1 MKLEDEPLRFQDEVS
16 KIPQYVELRERIQ
29 LLLSERTKPLLVA
42 LDGRSGVGK
51 STWAGVIAKELSGVV
66 IPGDDFFSGGADCE
80 WDAKSAKDKVADC
93 IDWKR
98 VRKEVL
104 EPLLAGRAATWH
116 PFDFAAGVGLSNKS
130 KQRDPAPVIILD
142 GAYSCRPEL
151 ADLVD
156 LAVLIEMRDDKLRR
170 RRLLVREGHD
180 FMESW
185 HKRWD
190 FAEEYYFTQVVNRS
204 RLDLII
210 TL

>member
-1 MKLEDEPLRFQDEVS
+1 MMHEDKPPGFRDDVS
-16 KIPQYVELRERIQ
+16 KIPQYRELRQRIRA
-29 LLLSERTKPLLVA
+29 LLTDRATPLIVA

-51 STWAGVIAKELSGVV
+51 STWASMIAEEFSGVV
-66 IPGDDFFSGGADCE
+66 IPGDDFFSGGADCA
-80 WDAKSAKDKVADC
+80 WDAKSTKEKVADC

-104 EPLLAGRAATWH
+104 EPLLSGRAATWH
-116 PFDFAAGVGLSNKS
+116 PFDFAAGIGLSS
-130 KQRDPAPVIILD
+130 KIEKRDTAPLIILD

-156 LAVLIEMRDDKLRR
+156 LAVLIEMTDDKLRR
-170 RRLLVREGHD
+170 KRLLLREGHD

-190 FAEEYYFTQVVNRS
+190 SAEEYYFTQVVNRS
-204 RLDLII
+204 RFDLIV